1 MFRLEMIKKLQ
12 AHYRIESM
20 RSMVLLGI
28 IIFLLTG
35 CLANRLGGEELNKQ
49 INVFGLSLF
58 SAHDDKS
65 IRGIVPIKEPCL
77 KGFEY
82 IYDPLDLTVSYGF
95 NDRIR
100 RITTRNKETSMFNI
114 HIGDAFSKGKEIIR
128 RAGFSTGD
136 SPYKFVKDRCLFTL
150 LVDDHE
156 RIFGMSF
163 EVLD

>member
-1 MFRLEMIKKLQ
+1 MIKKSR
-12 AHYRIESM
+12 AHHRIESW
-20 RSMVLLGI
+20 RSVVLLGI
-28 IIFLLTG
+28 LTILLTG
-35 CLANRLGGEELNKQ
+35 CLANRLGGEGLNKQ
-49 INVFGLSLF
+49 INVFGLSLY

-65 IRGIVPIKEPCL
+65 IRGVVPIKEPCL

-82 IYDPLDLTVSYGF
+82 IYDPLDLTISYGF

-114 HIGDAFSKGKEIIR
+114 HIGDSFSKGKDIIR
-128 RAGFSTGD
+128 QAGFSEGD
-136 SPYKFVKDRCLFTL
+136 SPYKFVKDGCLFTL